1 MKKAGCLLLIPV
13 LALAVVLCGGWP
25 LAPMEV
31 SELLPARVLLVERTG
46 GTVMVSCGA
55 ATGSGAGLEQAMED
69 MERTAAGELL
79 LDTVEHVVLHASAYA
94 LLDEAAQSTRLRPAA
109 RVYLGEGELPEAEEA
124 EAYLRVHGGTVT
136 LGTVRASLLGAGE
149 EQPPHLLTR
158 EGRLYLIEQ

>member
-13 LALAVVLCGGWP
+13 LVLAAAVCGGWP

-46 GTVMVSCGA
+46 GTVTVSCGEA
-55 ATGSGAGLEQAMED
+55 AGSGVGLEQAMKD
-69 MERTAAGELL
+69 MERTAAGQLL

-94 LLDEAAQSTRLRPAA
+94 LLDEAAQSPRLRPAA

-149 EQPPHLLTR
+149 EQPPHLVTR